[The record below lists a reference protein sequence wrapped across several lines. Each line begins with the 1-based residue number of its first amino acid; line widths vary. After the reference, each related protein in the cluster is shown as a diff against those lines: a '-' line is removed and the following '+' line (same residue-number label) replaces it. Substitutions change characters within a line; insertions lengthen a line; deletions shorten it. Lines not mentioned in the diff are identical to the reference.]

1 MKEIKNLKL
10 IREKIK
16 HFKAKV
22 KAKDNI
28 ECYAFKYIIRHTQG
42 RT

>member
-16 HFKAKV
+16 HFKAMENKIL
-22 KAKDNI
+22 KQELQTYKKFFQI
-28 ECYAFKYIIRHTQG
+28 
-42 RT
+42 